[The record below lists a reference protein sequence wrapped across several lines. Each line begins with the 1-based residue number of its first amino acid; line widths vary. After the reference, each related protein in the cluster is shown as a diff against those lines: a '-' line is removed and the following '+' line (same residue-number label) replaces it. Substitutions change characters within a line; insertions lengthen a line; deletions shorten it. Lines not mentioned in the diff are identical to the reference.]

1 MTGQHLEMNQTSGSI
16 VINFSVSGVPF
27 ATLLSTLH
35 KETNSRLTAIAR
47 GSCLGA
53 PRDATGAYFL
63 DRDPKHFQLILN
75 WLRDG
80 WCALPRSSDER
91 AELLAELQYYQ
102 LHAMEAWVRSKEPTA
117 AASST
122 TALSQHFNGS
132 PQRNIYTSGAGHQ
145 ATGWP
150 RPAPVSPRPPTRLQE
165 WPHAGV
171 SPQPH
176 TGAGLAAA
184 ARPVD
189 AWQAPSPASAR
200 QASLREAF
208 LQATAAGPMPVQ
220 PAAAAMPTVLDGDT
234 SKWTSR
240 YMQTNEGVHR
250 VVRTLLE
257 LAYSAPH
264 AALQAGKVSVSV
276 DPGPCEHNKPGSL
289 VGGSQAQLRSKHQ
302 VVTVRNTSTG
312 WSMQFDMRPGCDLSL
327 FEKYSIADFVQD
339 NWFMLT
345 AVLKDQFGVVMT
357 EEAGLAAGG
366 LQCNA
371 CRRTHLAV
379 SLQKIF

>member
-1 MTGQHLEMNQTSGSI
+1 M
-16 VINFSVSGVPF
+16 VVVFC
-27 ATLLSTLH
+27 
-35 KETNSRLTAIAR
+35 LT
-47 GSCLGA
+47 
-53 PRDATGAYFL
+53 
-63 DRDPKHFQLILN
+63 
-75 WLRDG
+75 
-80 WCALPRSSDER
+80 
-91 AELLAELQYYQ
+91 
-102 LHAMEAWVRSKEPTA
+102 V
-117 AASST
+117 
-122 TALSQHFNGS
+122 
-132 PQRNIYTSGAGHQ
+132 
-145 ATGWP
+145 
-150 RPAPVSPRPPTRLQE
+150 
-165 WPHAGV
+165 
-171 SPQPH
+171 

-220 PAAAAMPTVLDGDT
+220 PAAAAMPT
-234 SKWTSR
+234 
-240 YMQTNEGVHR
+240 

-345 AVLKDQFGVVMT
+345 AVLKDQF
-357 EEAGLAAGG
+357 
-366 LQCNA
+366 
-371 CRRTHLAV
+371 V